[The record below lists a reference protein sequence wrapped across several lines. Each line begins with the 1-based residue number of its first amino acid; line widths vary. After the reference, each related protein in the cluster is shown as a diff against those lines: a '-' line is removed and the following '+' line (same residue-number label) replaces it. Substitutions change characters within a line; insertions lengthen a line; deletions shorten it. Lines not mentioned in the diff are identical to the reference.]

1 MNKNNPNNFHDWY
14 KLTTVINTH
23 NTRSKFININ
33 NLVTTRTLFIPIART
48 SKYGLKLLKVLGPKI
63 WNSLP
68 PLLRINES
76 LDNFIKKIKINLIND
91 YIETW
96 YVICYFANFL
106 RNYCPWVV
114 FSGRHV
120 CAWNWYAES
129 WDYPHH
135 LQPLSYFFQL
145 QPSVEW
151 LGQWYP
157 FGI

>member
-14 KLTTVINTH
+14 KLTTVTNTH

-91 YIETW
+91 YIET
-96 YVICYFANFL
+96 
-106 RNYCPWVV
+106 
-114 FSGRHV
+114 
-120 CAWNWYAES
+120 
-129 WDYPHH
+129 
-135 LQPLSYFFQL
+135 
-145 QPSVEW
+145 
-151 LGQWYP
+151 
-157 FGI
+157 